1 MCASGGTLL
10 IDYII
15 VDHMHL
21 LLLLVDGLDLPC
33 SPPLFHSIPSSHGT
47 ELENEASQGL

>member
-10 IDYII
+10 IDDII

-21 LLLLVDGLDLPC
+21 LLLLADGLEL
-33 SPPLFHSIPSSHGT
+33 PLFHSIPSSHGT
-47 ELENEASQGL
+47 ELENEANPGL